1 MSVSRAGLSPLV
13 LSLAVLAAAIWGV
26 TASAEAQQAPAAPA
40 ANPAA
45 PPASS
50 QPLNVMVVDIQ
61 TLMRKSKAAV
71 MVRQQLEQKRTEY
84 AKEMSKQD
92 EALRH
97 ESENL
102 QRQAA
107 SLSPDALTQKKRE
120 FQQKLGEFDRNVQ
133 SKRQALEHSDAEAS
147 EKIQTVIRDIITEMA
162 TEKNVNLVFQS
173 TQLVMFSPGF
183 DVTDAVLQKLDE
195 RMPNLAVN
203 VVEQPVANTPAAA
216 AAAAAQPAAASAQPP
231 AAPKKK
237 KSAEPPGSIPQR
249 RQWRTHGSSTG
260 SGRFRLRR
268 WRPSAGR
275 SCGTLP
281 MADGSSAMSHRS
293 RAPVQRT

>member
-26 TASAEAQQAPAAPA
+26 TASAEAQQAPAAPAAPA

-195 RMPNLAVN
+195 RMPNLTVN

-237 KSAEPPGSIPQR
+237 K
-249 RQWRTHGSSTG
+249 
-260 SGRFRLRR
+260 
-268 WRPSAGR
+268 
-275 SCGTLP
+275 
-281 MADGSSAMSHRS
+281 
-293 RAPVQRT
+293 